1 VVLLPKDTITP
12 LLVSIFIVFLDIILV
27 SILARPSTYG
37 MSGLA
42 ITQSVVAMTE
52 VVILAVIMF
61 IRDRKLFGY
70 EFVRSI
76 GRIISVTGFSA
87 AAGFLMVQLLPLGVN
102 DRGFITLG
110 GKLILVF
117 GVAAVVHITMS
128 ALFGLNEAKVIFRR
142 IRRLILQPIKE
153 QF

>member
-1 VVLLPKDTITP
+1 MSRWFYSQKDTITP

-76 GRIISVTGFSA
+76 GRIISVTGFS
-87 AAGFLMVQLLPLGVN
+87 
-102 DRGFITLG
+102 
-110 GKLILVF
+110 
-117 GVAAVVHITMS
+117 S
-128 ALFGLNEAKVIFRR
+128 
-142 IRRLILQPIKE
+142 
-153 QF
+153 